1 MPDTIT
7 ITPSELRRLVK
18 AAVTEA
24 FQEQRAVLHDMV
36 VDAIEDIGL
45 AKAMDEA
52 NDESTFTDQEFF
64 AILGPK
70 RKSAHQ
76 PQI

>member
-1 MPDTIT
+1 MSDTIT
-7 ITPSELRRLVK
+7 IPRDELRNLVK

-45 AKAMDEA
+45 AKAMDET
-52 NDESTFTDQEFF
+52 NEPTFTDKEFF
-64 AILGPK
+64 AILDIK
-70 RKSAHQ
+70 K
-76 PQI
+76 